1 MNLLSKRESGQAFI
15 LVLILLLMGGL
26 MLPPLLSFVST
37 GLKANQVYEEKT
49 DELYAA
55 DAGVEY
61 AIYNIRTPDAPFYD
75 ELQALAENGSYILPG
90 SQEVNNLPINVT
102 VTKLSLMEG
111 LVGEDE
117 YKLDRPHE
125 GWVSFG
131 EPQATP
137 NQGEGWV
144 EYVCHVSFHYD
155 GTGRRGLKS
164 VGAFFSPF
172 PGDEDLIEG
181 PYGWEGTGTGVIT
194 FTDLEAD
201 SPQAKI
207 VPGGFA
213 FIWRWATYP
222 TFDAPKNKIDG
233 AFDFKFK
240 IYSLDWGYTL
250 YFVWSTFKE
259 QDISYV
265 TNAPGLHKWLI
276 EATAG
281 DTTVR
286 SAVIEDTGALSI
298 LTWEINPLH

>member
-1 MNLLSKRESGQAFI
+1 MKLFSQREGGQALI
-15 LVLILLLMGGL
+15 LVLILLLLGGL
-26 MLPPLLSFVST
+26 MLPPMLSLAST
-37 GLKANQVYEEKT
+37 GLKAGQLIEQKT

-55 DAGVEY
+55 DAGVED
-61 AIYNIRTPDAPFYD
+61 AIWNTRTPDAPFYD
-75 ELQALAENGSYILPG
+75 ELQALAENEAYSYILIG
-90 SQEVNNLPINVT
+90 LVNGVSPINIT
-102 VTKLSLMEG
+102 VKKLPLLQTLAG
-111 LVGEDE
+111 DNE
-117 YKLDRPHE
+117 YKLDQPHE

-144 EYVCHVSFHYD
+144 EYTCHVSFHYD
-155 GTGRRGLKS
+155 GAGRRELKS

-181 PYGWEGTGTGVIT
+181 SYGWEETGTGVIT
-194 FTDLEAD
+194 FTDLEVG

-207 VPGGFA
+207 VPGGFV

-222 TFDAPKNKIDG
+222 TFDATKDKIDG

-240 IYSLDWGYTL
+240 IYNLDWGYTL
-250 YFVWSTFKE
+250 YFVWSTFKQ

-265 TNAPGLHKWLI
+265 TNAPGLCRWLI

-286 SAVIEDTGALSI
+286 SVVIGDIEGLSI
-298 LTWEINPLH
+298 LTWEINAP